1 MKKNLIIFTMSTF
14 LFSNYIDVQVASF
27 SYTIGGVY
35 GSCVKFKKNQYD
47 SFSDFNVCSCPS
59 AANNSTYPNCYE
71 LYYNPQTK
79 TVKYNYSEGGQYNY
93 WTASNDYTCH
103 NYTEETQILE
113 CSEMNQLGCVNDNS
127 CEWIENIDSGWC
139 ASYNN
144 NSSVCNSIDDC
155 NWTTCQEP
163 CTGGAPSD
171 CTQEGCSYSWL
182 EYTCT
187 GYYSTPCCSG
197 GSYQED
203 NSYCE
208 EVEELEC
215 SEMDQLQCNQEAE
228 CEWLENIIYGDCSD
242 YNNGNTCDANENCF
256 WDLCYGGSYGSWSHC
271 CSGGSY
277 QVDNSYCTEINYMLG
292 DVNGDGVLN
301 VGDIVLIV
309 GLILNSGYDNYADMN
324 QDGILNVIDVI
335 DLINTILSK

>member
-1 MKKNLIIFTMSTF
+1 MKKILLILIIFTF
-14 LFSNYIDVQVASF
+14 AFSNYVDVQVASF

-47 SFSDFNVCSCPS
+47 SFADYNVCSCPS

-113 CSEMNQLGCVNDNS
+113 CSEMNQL
-127 CEWIENIDSGWC
+127 
-139 ASYNN
+139 
-144 NSSVCNSIDDC
+144 
-155 NWTTCQEP
+155 
-163 CTGGAPSD
+163 
-171 CTQEGCSYSWL
+171 
-182 EYTCT
+182 
-187 GYYSTPCCSG
+187 
-197 GSYQED
+197 
-203 NSYCE
+203 
-208 EVEELEC
+208 
-215 SEMDQLQCNQEAE
+215 QCNQEGE
-228 CEWLENIIYGDCSD
+228 CEWLVNIEYGDCSD
-242 YNNGNTCDANENCF
+242 YNNGTTCDANENCF

-271 CSGGSY
+271 CRGGDY
-277 QVDNSYCTEINYMLG
+277 QIVNSYCEEIYEILG
-292 DVNGDGVLN
+292 DINGDGILN

-335 DLINTILSK
+335 DLINTILNK